1 MFVGCNKDEDPEYF
15 TVVGNVSKTTD
26 STIVVTDT
34 DDRLLIDNSVS
45 LGSALIHN
53 GRVIIYF
60 TILEETVPQGIDY
73 VVEVYEVTK
82 VLYKPVIELTEQITD
97 SIGNDPLIIRD
108 VWIAKNYLNLN
119 FSYYG
124 NNQVHLINLTRAPG
138 TITNDTI
145 ALELRHNNNDDSPA
159 YTVNGFVTFDI
170 ESLQL
175 SPTEEVD
182 SVIIR
187 FKAKEYEGHLY
198 DKFITYKY

>member
-1 MFVGCNKDEDPEYF
+1 
-15 TVVGNVSKTTD
+15 
-26 STIVVTDT
+26 
-34 DDRLLIDNSVS
+34 
-45 LGSALIHN
+45 
-53 GRVIIYF
+53 
-60 TILEETVPQGIDY
+60 
-73 VVEVYEVTK
+73 VYEVTK
-82 VLYKPVIELTEQITD
+82 VLFKPVIELTEQITD

-145 ALELRHNNNDDSPA
+145 AVELRHNNKDDSPA